1 MVTNVAVRLCFCN
14 EVLGPLQ
21 YNAPLSRI
29 RPRRHAVAYWLYKR
43 TVEDI
48 MDQLQAVQARV
59 LAVAEAGDTAEV
71 NLRLEA
77 LEHSIDILRICVS
90 ALRDG
95 VSRHLPRQVTA
106 RKKF

>member
-1 MVTNVAVRLCFCN
+1 
-14 EVLGPLQ
+14 
-21 YNAPLSRI
+21 
-29 RPRRHAVAYWLYKR
+29 
-43 TVEDI
+43 

-95 VSRHLPRQVTA
+95 VSSKNFDQI
-106 RKKF
+106 

>member
-1 MVTNVAVRLCFCN
+1 M
-14 EVLGPLQ
+14 
-21 YNAPLSRI
+21 
-29 RPRRHAVAYWLYKR
+29 AYWLYKR

-48 MDQLQAVQARV
+48 IEQIQAVQARAV
-59 LAVAEAGDTAEV
+59 AVAEAGDIAEV

-95 VSRHLPRQVTA
+95 VSRHLPRPVVA